1 MDIKVESSYWSISD
15 VAGRPA
21 MGRFEFD
28 ELGRGKIVLNRF
40 YPFKNDVPNVVQKI
54 LAEEVEHALT
64 FRNAPEFMKQTGK
77 DVKTLR
83 GYIADPREVAA
94 KANLE
99 KRFTGVV
106 SKELEPLAIEARKYK
121 SAEEFVK
128 AVKDK
133 DIIVGEQKGILRTTI
148 YSARN
153 NLAPKESKAS
163 FNLEHNAKVA
173 STELNKI
180 KFDIKSLKQ
189 FGTKDSDPVIKN
201 LQSKL
206 KDKTKEWQ
214 DLSAE
219 YWKTKKREVYNK
231 KYGERDYE
239 AQLTD
244 FYNQAVRGRK

>member
-1 MDIKVESSYWSISD
+1 M
-15 VAGRPA
+15 
-21 MGRFEFD
+21 
-28 ELGRGKIVLNRF
+28 
-40 YPFKNDVPNVVQKI
+40 
-54 LAEEVEHALT
+54 
-64 FRNAPEFMKQTGK
+64 
-77 DVKTLR
+77 
-83 GYIADPREVAA
+83 
-94 KANLE
+94 
-99 KRFTGVV
+99 
-106 SKELEPLAIEARKYK
+106 
-121 SAEEFVK
+121 K

-219 YWKTKKREVYNK
+219 YWKTKKPTASSPAIVFFPKRTW
-231 KYGERDYE
+231 GS
-239 AQLTD
+239 L
-244 FYNQAVRGRK
+244 